1 MRDKKQ
7 KRHMNQNIIIIL
19 KQGWTNLLPK
29 CIIKNQTKQK
39 LELKALNLLIELT

>member
-1 MRDKKQ
+1 MNERWKQ
-7 KRHMNQNIIIIL
+7 ERHMNQNIIIIL

-39 LELKALNLLIELT
+39 SLN